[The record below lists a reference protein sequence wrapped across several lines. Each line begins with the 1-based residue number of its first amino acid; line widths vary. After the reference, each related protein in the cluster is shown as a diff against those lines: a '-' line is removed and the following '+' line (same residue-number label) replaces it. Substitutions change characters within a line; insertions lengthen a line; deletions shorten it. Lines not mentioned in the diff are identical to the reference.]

1 MLDVATIAPDFTLRD
16 QNREEVL
23 LSSFRGSRAVLLV
36 FYPLAFTSTCTGELC
51 SLRDDLA
58 VYQNDRVQVLA
69 VSVDSTYTHKIFAER
84 EGYDFPLLSDF
95 WPHGEVAQLYDVFN
109 DEAGFA
115 NRGTFLIDIDG
126 VIRFA
131 EMNPPGQGR
140 DAQKWREA
148 IEALPW
154 PGS

>member
-1 MLDVATIAPDFTLRD
+1 MARTAARMGARAAHIESGNRTAIIAMPQHRPRREQLIELQPPMQDVAAGQPEHALQIERVLRPAAD
-16 QNREEVL
+16 EP
-23 LSSFRGSRAVLLV
+23 A
-36 FYPLAFTSTCTGELC
+36 
-51 SLRDDLA
+51 LRM
-58 VYQNDRVQVLA
+58 
-69 VSVDSTYTHKIFAER
+69 AEAA
-84 EGYDFPLLSDF
+84 
-95 WPHGEVAQLYDVFN
+95 HGEVAQLYDVFN

-115 NRGTFLIDIDG
+115 NRGTFLIDSDG